1 MTKEEPKRRKT
12 TEPTQESDKSEPVSN
27 AVPCCELKFNNTS
40 LGGMAQD
47 MVNHYVNYEQQMIK
61 EDFNEISR
69 QEAKNLLEEQ
79 LYKYRAAVNEHSEGI
94 EEEDAF
100 KQIKDY
106 FDQTENWLYEEG
118 EDAPEQTYKDI
129 LNSFHEKMNVFQMW
143 KAKFVQMKAKEE
155 EKKRFMEQQ
164 EIQRRQQS
172 QQHQRNS
179 QIPQGRTIDPRV
191 SRQIPV
197 VYEGEGPYTRNPHQ
211 EQMNSRPQAGEGPYT
226 RNPHQEQMNSRPQ
239 AEEGCGRH
247 PNSSDHGYT
256 RPSHLDPFFSEPQ
269 RSPMF
274 ERSARGNTRRSQMPE
289 DPFARFEKPFFNDP
303 LFGW

>member
-1 MTKEEPKRRKT
+1 
-12 TEPTQESDKSEPVSN
+12 
-27 AVPCCELKFNNTS
+27 
-40 LGGMAQD
+40 
-47 MVNHYVNYEQQMIK
+47 
-61 EDFNEISR
+61 
-69 QEAKNLLEEQ
+69 
-79 LYKYRAAVNEHSEGI
+79 
-94 EEEDAF
+94 
-100 KQIKDY
+100 
-106 FDQTENWLYEEG
+106 
-118 EDAPEQTYKDI
+118 
-129 LNSFHEKMNVFQMW
+129 MNVFQMW

-211 EQMNSRPQAGEGPYT
+211 EQMN
-226 RNPHQEQMNSRPQ
+226 NRPQ